1 MIKLLKAGLIKI
13 KIILNKVLPFKDNQI
28 SNNIVERHFSSSTD
42 DVELKWH
49 RDAESRI
56 ISSTIKTNWKIQLED
71 ELPKIIEGEIFIEQ
85 GRWHRLIKG
94 DGDLILKIIRV

>member
-1 MIKLLKAGLIKI
+1 
-13 KIILNKVLPFKDNQI
+13 VLPFKDTQI
-28 SNNIVERHFSSSTD
+28 ANNIVERHFSSSID
-42 DVELKWH
+42 DVELMWH
-49 RDAESRI
+49 RDAEGRI

-71 ELPKIIEGEIFIEQ
+71 ELPRVIEGEVFIEE

>member
-1 MIKLLKAGLIKI
+1 
-13 KIILNKVLPFKDNQI
+13 VLPFNDNQI
-28 SNNIVERHFSSSTD
+28 ANNIVERHFSSNID
-42 DVELKWH
+42 DVELMWH

-71 ELPKIIEGEIFIEQ
+71 ELPKVIDCEIFIEE

-94 DGDLILKIIRV
+94 DGDLILKITRV